1 MKKVLVYFVEC
12 EEVIVTDSFTADRQP
27 GSEQKH
33 IVGDGD
39 TLVGIP
45 QMPVDFIFECEGGY
59 IGIDAKLK
67 ALLEAPIKRMAKE
80 EKDLEVRS
88 VIDYFMRG
96 PWWLRVYRA
105 IFGMY

>member
-1 MKKVLVYFVEC
+1 MA
-12 EEVIVTDSFTADRQP
+12 DSFTADRQP
-27 GSEQKH
+27 GSGQKH
-33 IVGDGD
+33 ITGDGN
-39 TLVGIP
+39 TLMGIP
-45 QMPVDFIFECEGGY
+45 QMPINFIFECEGGY

-67 ALLEAPIKRMAKE
+67 ELLEAPIKRRIKD

-96 PWWLRVYRA
+96 PWWVRVYRA